1 MCSSAD
7 TRLVEHGDAE
17 HGRVVAPRDGH
28 VLDAPHALRHVPH
41 LRRPVVVLEAARMVS
56 RLAAGR
62 AVQAQDHCEA
72 HLAAVVEHAGDVVL
86 CRTIVRPR
94 ATDPRSLAL
103 IRTCEG

>member
-1 MCSSAD
+1 MMS
-7 TRLVEHGDAE
+7 G
-17 HGRVVAPRDGH
+17 
-28 VLDAPHALRHVPH
+28 
-41 LRRPVVVLEAARMVS
+41 
-56 RLAAGR
+56 LAAGR

-86 CRTIVRPR
+86 RRTVVRPR